1 MKKSSMRHLWA
12 SWRMKYIQHGPKE
25 NGCVF
30 CSALAEHDSAENL
43 IVMRGKHACVIMN
56 KYPYTSGH
64 VLITSI
70 DHKASLVDLAP
81 RTRAEMMELVT
92 QFMTILNAIYNPEGF
107 NVGINIGKAAGAGV
121 LGHIH
126 IHLVPR
132 WNGDT
137 NFMSTVGETRV
148 LPETLA
154 ETYRRIRE
162 AWEQSKNT

>member
-1 MKKSSMRHLWA
+1 MKKSAMSQLWA
-12 SWRMKYIQHGPKE
+12 SWRMKYIQHGSKE

-30 CSALAEHDSAENL
+30 CNAQASQDGAENL
-43 IVMRGKHACVIMN
+43 IVMRGKHAFVIMN

-64 VLITSI
+64 VLITSMVHQPSLI
-70 DHKASLVDLAP
+70 DLNSD
-81 RTRAEMMELVT
+81 TRAEMMELVN
-92 QFMTILNAIYNPEGF
+92 QFIGILTTIYGPEGF

-121 LGHIH
+121 VGHIH
-126 IHLVPR
+126 IHVVPR

-148 LPETLA
+148 LPESLE

-162 AWEQSKNT
+162 TWEQSTKP

>member
-1 MKKSSMRHLWA
+1 MRHLWA
-12 SWRMKYIQHGPKE
+12 SWRMKYIQHGSKAS
-25 NGCVF
+25 GCVF
-30 CSALAEHDSAENL
+30 CNALAEHDSAENL
-43 IVMRGKHACVIMN
+43 IVMRGKYAFVILN

-70 DHKASLVDLAP
+70 DHKTSLVDLTS

-92 QFMTILNAIYNPEGF
+92 QFMSILNAIYNPEGF

-154 ETYRRIRE
+154 ETYRHIRE
-162 AWEQSKNT
+162 TWEQSRKL